1 MLSMILLSLIA
12 FITGVVLTSLV
23 ALYVFGILHAEAVRV
38 VEGYG
43 MVFSTTGP
51 SMFGGRVS
59 PLAADSQHHAND

>member
-1 MLSMILLSLIA
+1 MILLSLIA

-23 ALYVFGILHAEAVRV
+23 ALYVFGILHDEAVRV

-43 MVFSTTGP
+43 MVFSTTEP